1 MTYALVLIIGVIIG
15 FLFANTPYAAKFGLV
30 STKDS
35 AKDLALQV
43 LGETRSETQSVLND
57 TVLRINQEVQRL
69 ESKVATLETTHTA
82 TMSSLQENIRQVMTV
97 SENLNL
103 QTGKLDSALRNN
115 KQMGRWGELQLK
127 RLVELSGMSKYVDF
141 SEQTQTNEGRP
152 DMSIKFANDT
162 VVFVDAKVSLNAYLD
177 GVAADDMAKR
187 ADFAKQQF
195 GALKDHVNTLEKRNY
210 HGDGASVPFTVMYVQ
225 VEGSLAFA
233 DEARTE
239 TESIVDYAL
248 KRSIIIA
255 TPGTLMAL
263 LRTANFSWSQ
273 RSEVANALDLLLA
286 VKELG
291 IRMNVFM
298 RHLNDHAKALGK
310 VHESYAAIV
319 NSWNS
324 RAVPQLTKI
333 NEFRADT
340 IERPTDLQTHAIEQP
355 VITQIDDGKV

>member
-15 FLFANTPYAAKFGLV
+15 FLFANTPYAAKLGLV

-82 TMSSLQENIRQVMTV
+82 TMSSLQENIRQVMTA
-97 SENLNL
+97 SERLNE
-103 QTGKLDSALRNN
+103 QTGNLDNALRNN
-115 KQMGRWGELQLK
+115 RVAGSWGEVQLK
-127 RLVELSGMSKYVDF
+127 RLVELSGMTNHVDF
-141 SEQTQTNEGRP
+141 NEQVTIDDRRP
-152 DMSIKFANDT
+152 DMVIRFANNSSLP
-162 VVFVDAKVSLNAYLD
+162 VDSKVSLVAYLD
-177 GVAADDMAKR
+177 GVATTDSDVRKLKAADHVR
-187 ADFAKQQF
+187 
-195 GALKDHVNTLEKRNY
+195 ALKTHVDDLARKKY
-210 HGDGASVPFTVMYVQ
+210 HDNDQSLPFTVMFVQ
-225 VEGSLAFA
+225 VEGSLSFA
-233 DEARTE
+233 DEARTSS
-239 TESIVDYAL
+239 ESIVDYAL
-248 KRSIIIA
+248 SRNIVIA

-263 LRTANFSWSQ
+263 LRTANLSWRQ
-273 RSEVANALDLLLA
+273 RSEVANALELLVA

-291 IRMNVFM
+291 SRMNVFM

-340 IERPTDLQTHAIEQP
+340 IERPTDLPTHAIEQP
-355 VITQIDDGKV
+355 VITQIDGEKA